1 MLSRIKYCTLVE
13 LEMRYPGV
21 KHFAWCKMAIWASSV
36 PLLIR
41 NLLLLGTL
49 CSIQGGD
56 FTHGNGVGGE
66 SIYCETFADENFKLK
81 HTGLA
86 ACNVREGS
94 DGNGCGVQK
103 WKPWG
108 IRVELLRV
116 KLGLSTVVSFLCN
129 STRGAFS
136 ISSSIDHV
144 SFSA

>member
-1 MLSRIKYCTLVE
+1 MTSKYHVE

-81 HTGLA
+81 HTGQVEAFLL
-86 ACNVREGS
+86 CIMYSLQRFNKLVWRHVMSGKVVTGMDVVYKNGS
-94 DGNGCGVQK
+94 RGESE
-103 WKPWG
+103 W
-108 IRVELLRV
+108 
-116 KLGLSTVVSFLCN
+116 N
-129 STRGAFS
+129 S
-136 ISSSIDHV
+136 
-144 SFSA
+144 